1 MPTTEINWS
10 NEVYKDVKTFAN
22 KYGLSMKG
30 VFSNAIKY
38 YRLLKEETRKG
49 NRIFIENPKTRHKA
63 QILVE

>member
-1 MPTTEINWS
+1 MPTTEIKWS
-10 NEVYKDVKTFAN
+10 DEVYKDVKAFAD

-30 VFSNAIKY
+30 VLKNSIKY

-49 NRIFIENPKTRHKA
+49 NRIVIENTKTRRKA